1 MAIDGKRLATVKYDR
16 QAEGLLWKN
25 ISVNI
30 RNKIFINAG
39 KSPKVYSYVS
49 I

>member
-30 RNKIFINAG
+30 
-39 KSPKVYSYVS
+39 PKQNIYKCRQEP
-49 I
+49 